1 MSLKNTIRNVLNIR
15 KDRALIPAG
24 PKPQIGSSIVRE
36 RLRIRLKYH
45 ITAEQWEWF
54 TEHGWRTV
62 DMRNNRREY
71 TSVPDKILVK
81 LLERQG
87 AERNELHARLIK
99 KTSAPKTSGEADKPE
114 LTPPEAKKPATE
126 RRAGKIA
133 AEVD

>member
-1 MSLKNTIRNVLNIR
+1 MSLKNTIRNVLKIR
-15 KDRALIPAG
+15 KERAIAPPG
-24 PKPQIGSSIVRE
+24 PMPQIGSSIVRE
-36 RLRIRLKYH
+36 RLRIRLKYP
-45 ITAEQWEWF
+45 ISNEQWDWF
-54 TEHGWRTV
+54 TAQGWRTV

>member
-15 KDRALIPAG
+15 KERAIAPPG
-24 PKPQIGSSIVRE
+24 PMPQIGSSIVRD
-36 RLRIRLKYH
+36 RLRIKLKYP
-45 ITAEQWEWF
+45 ISNEQWDWF
-54 TEHGWRTV
+54 TAQGWRTV

-99 KTSAPKTSGEADKPE
+99 KSSAPRKSGTADKPDLKTE
-114 LTPPEAKKPATE
+114 KKPAPE
-126 RRAGKIA
+126 KRAVVAEIA
-133 AEVD
+133 